1 MGGDRRLGGQAGQG
15 TIEWIGLVLLVALL
29 VVGAV
34 AALGPRVP
42 RGALARVVAERM
54 ICAVEPSDACAGETE
69 LASAYG
75 PEVAALAAERT
86 PGIRYERGIRSTT
99 RGHNAIEPR
108 SDCLPP
114 PRVPLPRESDSESR
128 QRLR

>member
-54 ICAVEPSDACAGETE
+54 ICAVELSDACAGETE

-86 PGIRYERGIRSTT
+86 PGIRYERGIRSTS
-99 RGHNAIEPR
+99 RRLNAIVNQACER
-108 SDCLPP
+108 Y
-114 PRVPLPRESDSESR
+114 
-128 QRLR
+128 